1 MKVMVSSKLQEL
13 PDEYAGRLFEQGAA
27 SLPKEM
33 PVTSSRPKRTK
44 DVSNNEPKGQDRK
57 KKKKNLSEDGPLR
70 RNTYV
75 ERNTI
80 FVRNRRRSCPK
91 TKE

>member
-44 DVSNNEPKGQDRK
+44 DVSKNEPKGQG
-57 KKKKNLSEDGPLR
+57 NG
-70 RNTYV
+70 
-75 ERNTI
+75 
-80 FVRNRRRSCPK
+80 
-91 TKE
+91 